1 MSEQINLRG
10 VVSKP
15 WIGSSGVFRWL
26 GYALIASGLLGS
38 LGGLLPMV
46 NDPLITSLLPINW
59 GLAAVIGVVLLALAN
74 VLALINEIFDANHT
88 IID

>member
-1 MSEQINLRG
+1 MSEHINLRG

-26 GYALIASGLLGS
+26 GYALIALGLLGS

-46 NDPLITSLLPINW
+46 DDPLITSFLPINS
-59 GLAAVIGVVLLALAN
+59 GLAAVIGVVLLTLAN